1 MQVIKKV
8 NNNAAICLDSSNRE
22 LVAFGNGIGFP
33 KVPYELEDLSVIKHT
48 YYDVDARY
56 IGLLSELPEEVIE
69 VSSHIVEIAR
79 NTLAQNLNGNVVF
92 TLADH
97 LAFAI
102 ERTKQQIN
110 IKNPLAYDLRHL
122 YPKEIA
128 VGKQALQLVEKTLG
142 VVLSESEATSVA
154 LHLIN
159 AENGLGEM
167 DDTVKTT
174 NIVNEIT
181 QIIQDFFQME
191 LDDAGLAF
199 SRFVV
204 HLHYLI
210 IRTQNQEPLEKAN
223 ESLYEFT
230 KQKYPKTY
238 QCLLKIKAY
247 IETSC
252 SMVLNQDED
261 LYLMI
266 HLNRL
271 IQVNE

>member
-33 KVPYELEDLSVIKHT
+33 KVPYELTDLSVIKHT
-48 YYDVDARY
+48 YYDVDSRY

-69 VSSHIVEIAR
+69 VSSQIVELAR

-102 ERTKQQIN
+102 ERTEQHID
-110 IKNPLAYDLRHL
+110 IKNPLTYDLNHL

-128 VGKQALQLVEKTLG
+128 VGKQAILLIQKVLG
-142 VVLSESEATSVA
+142 VKLAESEATSVA

-159 AENGLGEM
+159 AENGLGDIE
-167 DDTVKTT
+167 DTVKTT
-174 NIVNEIT
+174 RIVNEIT
-181 QIIQDFFQME
+181 QIIQDFFLIQI
-191 LDDAGLAF
+191 DDGGLAF

-210 IRTQNQEPLEKAN
+210 IRSQSNTPLDKAN
-223 ESLYEFT
+223 ASLYEFT

-238 QCLLKIKAY
+238 QCLLKIKLF

-252 SMVLNQDED
+252 HMTLNQDEE